1 MYDLESIFKVNYL
14 LKGHIFFYF
23 KVLLLLASFEKVLL
37 GEPFKSM
44 NVFSLTFFLFYQYK
58 IIDLTDRY
66 QNLSKLK

>member
-14 LKGHIFFYF
+14 LRGHIFFYF
-23 KVLLLLASFEKVLL
+23 KVLPLLASFEKVLL
-37 GEPFKSM
+37 GEPFKST